1 MKRTTLRV
9 RKVPVHP
16 ADFGSAA
23 PRDDLGDSFEDRVSE
38 SLVDY
43 DDEREAM
50 EAVVPRTIHSL
61 N

>member
-1 MKRTTLRV
+1 MKRTTLRT
-9 RKVPVHP
+9 RKVSVAP

-23 PRDDLGDSFEDRVSE
+23 PWDDLADTFEDRVSD

>member
-1 MKRTTLRV
+1 MKRSALRA
-9 RKVPVHP
+9 RKVPVAP
-16 ADFGSAA
+16 ADLGSAA
-23 PRDDLGDSFEDRVSE
+23 PWDDLSDTFEDRATE

-50 EAVVPRTIHSL
+50 EAVVPRTIDSL